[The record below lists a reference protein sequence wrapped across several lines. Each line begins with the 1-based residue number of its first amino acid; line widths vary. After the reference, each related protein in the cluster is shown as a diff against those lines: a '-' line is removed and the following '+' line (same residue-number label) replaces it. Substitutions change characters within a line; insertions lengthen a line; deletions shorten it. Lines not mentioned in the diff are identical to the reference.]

1 MNARLPT
8 EERQADIV
16 RATLA
21 LARDASPA
29 FITTTDIARSIG
41 VTQGAL
47 FKHFPNKDTLWLAT
61 MQWIRGE
68 LLRRLEAAA
77 GGAVE
82 PWEALRSV
90 FRAHVAFVAE
100 HPGVPRFI
108 FHELQQ
114 PADSPIKKEVR
125 GLMQDYRALLMR
137 LLATADGR
145 KGGVEAGVDREAAA
159 TLFIGIV
166 QGMVMQSMASGR
178 PVGPGAQA
186 DRLFALYLRAVGGR
200 S

>member
-8 EERQADIV
+8 EERQAAIV
-16 RATLA
+16 QATLA
-21 LARDASPA
+21 LAREASPA
-29 FITTTDIARSIG
+29 LITTTDIARSVG

-47 FKHFPNKDTLWLAT
+47 FKHFPSKDALWLAT

-68 LLRRLEAAA
+68 LLRRLGTAAN
-77 GGAVE
+77 GAAE
-82 PWEALRSV
+82 PREALRSV

-114 PADSPIKKEVR
+114 PADSPVKREVR

-137 LLATADGR
+137 LLGSAERRQGAEPGL
-145 KGGVEAGVDREAAA
+145 DREAAA

-166 QGMVMQSMASGR
+166 QGMVMQSMATGR
-178 PVGPGAQA
+178 PVGPGARA
-186 DRLFALYLRAVGGR
+186 DRLFALYLRAVGGQ
-200 S
+200 

>member
-8 EERQADIV
+8 EERQAAIV
-16 RATLA
+16 TATLA
-21 LARDASPA
+21 LARDTSPA
-29 FITTTDIARSIG
+29 FITTTDIARAIG

-47 FKHFPNKDTLWLAT
+47 FKHFPSKDTLWLAT

-77 GGAVE
+77 GSAAE
-82 PWEALRSV
+82 PREALRSV
-90 FRAHVAFVAE
+90 FRAHVVFVAE

-114 PADSPIKKEVR
+114 PADSPVKREVR
-125 GLMQDYRALLMR
+125 GLMQDYRTLLMR
-137 LLATADGR
+137 LLGTAER
-145 KGGVEAGVDREAAA
+145 RRGVAAALDREAAA

-166 QGMVMQSMASGR
+166 QGIVMQSMATGR

-186 DRLFALYLRAVGGR
+186 DRLFALYLRAVGGQ
-200 S
+200 

>member
-1 MNARLPT
+1 MPMNARLPT

-41 VTQGAL
+41 LTQGAL
-47 FKHFPNKDTLWLAT
+47 FKHFPTKDALWLAT
-61 MQWIRGE
+61 MRWIRGE
-68 LLRRLEAAA
+68 LLRRLGTAAD
-77 GGAVE
+77 GAAE
-82 PWEALRSV
+82 PQEALRSV

-114 PADSPIKKEVR
+114 PADSPLKSEVR
-125 GLMQDYRALLMR
+125 GLMQDYRTLLMR
-137 LLATADGR
+137 LLGSAERR
-145 KGGVEAGVDREAAA
+145 KGIEAGLDREAAA

-166 QGMVMQSMASGR
+166 QGIVMQSMATGR

-186 DRLFALYLRAVGGR
+186 DRLFALYLRAVGDH
-200 S
+200 

>member
-77 GGAVE
+77 AGAAE
-82 PWEALRSV
+82 PWEALRSA

-137 LLATADGR
+137 LLGTAEHQKR
-145 KGGVEAGVDREAAA
+145 VEAGLDREAAA

-166 QGMVMQSMASGR
+166 QGMVMQSMATGR

>member
-8 EERQADIV
+8 EERQAGIV
-16 RATLA
+16 QATLA
-21 LARDASPA
+21 LAREASPA
-29 FITTTDIARSIG
+29 FITTTDIARSVG

-47 FKHFPNKDTLWLAT
+47 FKHFPNKDALWLAT

-68 LLRRLEAAA
+68 LLDRLEAAA
-77 GGAVE
+77 AGAAE
-82 PWEALRSV
+82 PCEALRSV

-114 PADSPIKKEVR
+114 PADSAIKSEVR
-125 GLMQDYRALLMR
+125 GLMQDYRTLLMR
-137 LLATADGR
+137 LLGTAERR
-145 KGGVEAGVDREAAA
+145 KEVQAGLDREAAA

-166 QGMVMQSMASGR
+166 QGMVMQSMATGR
-178 PVGPGAQA
+178 PVASGAQA
-186 DRLFALYLRAVGGR
+186 DRLFSLYLRAVGGQQ
-200 S
+200 